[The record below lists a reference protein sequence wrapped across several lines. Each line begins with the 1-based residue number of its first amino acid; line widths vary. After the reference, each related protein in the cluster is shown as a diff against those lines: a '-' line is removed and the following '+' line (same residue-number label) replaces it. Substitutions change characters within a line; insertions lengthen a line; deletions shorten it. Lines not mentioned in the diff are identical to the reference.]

1 MQNKLQV
8 FENSDFGK
16 VRTIQQND
24 IILFVAADV
33 CKALDINNPRQA
45 VSRLD
50 DDERNTVILNDGIGN
65 PNKNVVNEYGL
76 YNLVL
81 TSRKP
86 EAKAFKRWITHE
98 VIPAIR
104 KTGSYKS
111 NALKEKEI
119 EARLNNSRARIASE
133 FRKIAEKTD
142 IPEYKHICQQ
152 KAAEVLSGVP
162 LLPMEEVKERTYSA
176 TEIGKR
182 LGVSSMKIGQYAK
195 RFNLKTPEWG
205 KYFYDKSPHS
215 NKEVET
221 FRYYEKAIKKFG
233 QLLAG
238 ERLVAAVA
246 ENTEE
251 EFMAKFNGEGAAFN
265 G

>member
-33 CKALDINNPRQA
+33 CKALDLTNPSKA

-50 DDERNTVILNDGIGN
+50 DDERANLKLGRQGNT
-65 PNKNVVNEYGL
+65 NVVNEYGL

-221 FRYYEKAIKKFG
+221 FRYYEKAIKKFS

>member
-33 CKALDINNPRQA
+33 CKALDLTNPSKA

-50 DDERNTVILNDGIGN
+50 DDERANLKLGRQGNT
-65 PNKNVVNEYGL
+65 NVVNEYGL

-221 FRYYEKAIKKFG
+221 FRYYEKAIKKFS

-238 ERLVAAVA
+238 ERLVAAVT

>member
-16 VRTIQQND
+16 VRTIRQND

-33 CKALDINNPRQA
+33 CKALDLTNPSKA

-50 DDERNTVILNDGIGN
+50 DDERANLKLGRQGNT
-65 PNKNVVNEYGL
+65 NVVNEYGL

-221 FRYYEKAIKKFG
+221 FRYYEKAIKKFS

>member
-33 CKALDINNPRQA
+33 CKALDLTNPSKA

-50 DDERNTVILNDGIGN
+50 DDERANLKLGRQGNT
-65 PNKNVVNEYGL
+65 NVVNEYGL

-221 FRYYEKAIKKFG
+221 FRYYEKAIKKFS

-238 ERLVAAVA
+238 ERLVTAVA

>member
-33 CKALDINNPRQA
+33 CKALEIKNQRDA

-50 DDERNTVILNDGIGN
+50 NDEKGVVLTDTLGGKQNMNVI
-65 PNKNVVNEYGL
+65 NEYGL

-221 FRYYEKAIKKFG
+221 FRYYEKAIKKFS

-238 ERLVAAVA
+238 ERLVSAVA